1 MHLLSTWTS
10 TDRLRLFRADLQEEG
25 SFDEAV
31 KGCDGVFHVAA
42 SMEFNISV
50 EHNIGNNP

>member
-1 MHLLSTWTS
+1 MWIGS
-10 TDRLRLFRADLQEEG
+10 DRLKLFQADLQVEG

-42 SMEFNISV
+42 SMEFDI
-50 EHNIGNNP
+50 HAKDNIGISFPFSL